1 MAVSWLRRLLVADH
15 APGFDFRPAHMGIY
29 GGTPGRALLVLR
41 RLFPVNIVTP
51 MLHNQ
56 YFVHL
61 PSTVYRATLSD
72 IAVK

>member
-1 MAVSWLRRLLVADH
+1 
-15 APGFDFRPAHMGIY
+15 MGIY